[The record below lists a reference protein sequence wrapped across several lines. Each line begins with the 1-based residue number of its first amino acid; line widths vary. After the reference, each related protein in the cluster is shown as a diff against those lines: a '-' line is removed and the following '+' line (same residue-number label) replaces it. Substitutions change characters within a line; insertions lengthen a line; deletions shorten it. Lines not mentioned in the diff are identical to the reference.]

1 MSIVYCVCVCM
12 CIYVFVCM
20 CVCSPKYLT
29 CNADAPYC
37 HPWPAQFYNIFLRS
51 LIHGTI
57 LEKHTHTHTHTHTY
71 IYIYIYIK
79 HGNRGGTVVKV
90 LCYKS
95 EGRWLDP
102 RWCHWNF
109 SVK

>member
-57 LEKHTHTHTHTHTY
+57 LEKHTHTHTHTH
-71 IYIYIYIK
+71 IYIYILNMGIAVVQWLRCCAT
-79 HGNRGGTVVKV
+79 NRKV
-90 LCYKS
+90 A
-95 EGRWLDP
+95 G
-102 RWCHWNF
+102 
-109 SVK
+109 